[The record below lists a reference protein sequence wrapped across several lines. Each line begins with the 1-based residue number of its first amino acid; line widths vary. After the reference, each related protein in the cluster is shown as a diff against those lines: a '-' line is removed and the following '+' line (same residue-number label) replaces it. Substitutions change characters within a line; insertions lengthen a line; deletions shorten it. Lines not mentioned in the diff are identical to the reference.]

1 VIFSFTKCCT
11 PSGASI
17 ILTLFNGKN
26 KTFCQVF

>member
-1 VIFSFTKCCT
+1 VIFSFVKCCT